1 MLYLKTESGRTEPD
15 QEAPDRGPEIGAE
28 TNKVSPPQT
37 ETVLVNDR
45 RTLLEMGEFFATSA
59 SKQVFLDTE
68 TTGLDPYT
76 SQLVL
81 IQIMAGQKVFLL
93 EVDEIQASKDE
104 ELALPGCIQGIL
116 GDSDIVKV
124 FHNAKFDLR
133 FIKHHLFGR
142 HPLKI
147 NNLFDTYI
155 AENLLFDG
163 LLPKPKKGEPGP
175 CSLQKLTEKYLG
187 LEMSKEE
194 QCSFLPHEPLT
205 TSQVEYA
212 VKDVEVLER
221 IFGEQVRL
229 LRQKNLVQVALLE
242 FSIIPAVADIELNG
256 VVVDQSRM
264 ELMRKKCEERR
275 DGLKTALVEQVQ
287 GIPLPTPK
295 SKPKR
300 EGFNPNSPAQVK
312 HVLAHLGIRVDSTSK
327 KELEKINHPFA
338 RLMIEHRESAKL
350 LSSFLE
356 PLPTRIH
363 SDGRIHPEFLQTGAK
378 GGRFS
383 CQKPNLQQIPKEQEW
398 RDLFVAPPG
407 YRIITAD
414 YSQIELRILA
424 EYSQDP
430 ALIEVFRDGQDLHK
444 RTISNML
451 KVPLDEVTP
460 EQRGMAKTIN
470 FGICYGIGA
479 SELAGQLNL
488 PVEEAE
494 KFISSY
500 HRAYPRA
507 NNTLQRLGMQAVN
520 KGYSETLL
528 GRKRHYEHTD
538 SFAGQKSLERK
549 GRNTPIQGTCADILK
564 KAIQYLMD
572 DLHPYNAKIIHLVH
586 DEIVLEVEE
595 SQADE
600 VKEVV
605 RKAMVQAGTDLITSV
620 PIVVEVVIDTVWRK
634 Q

>member
-104 ELALPGCIQGIL
+104 ELALPGGIQRIL
-116 GDSDIVKV
+116 GDSGIVKV
-124 FHNAKFDLR
+124 FHNAKFDLK

-155 AENLLFDG
+155 AENLLFAG

-187 LEMSKEE
+187 QEMSKEE

-205 TSQVEYA
+205 PTQIKYA

-221 IFGEQVRL
+221 IFGEQIQL

-264 ELMRKKCEERR
+264 ELMRKKCEERL
-275 DGLKTALVEQVQ
+275 DGLRTALAEQVQ

-295 SKPKR
+295 SKPKK
-300 EGFNPNSPAQVK
+300 EGFNPNSPTQVK
-312 HVLAHLGIRVDSTSK
+312 HVLAHLGIRVDSTAK

-363 SDGRIHPEFLQTGAK
+363 NDGRIHPEFLQTGTE

-398 RDLFVAPPG
+398 RDLFVGSRLQDHHRRLQPDRAQDSG
-407 YRIITAD
+407 
-414 YSQIELRILA
+414 RIL
-424 EYSQDP
+424 P
-430 ALIEVFRDGQDLHK
+430 RPGFPRGFRAGQDLHRERFRDVQRSNGRSDERPTERRKDHQLRALLRDERVGSCRSVEPPPRSREIHSRLLPCLSTGQEHVTEIGNPGSHEEIFRDSIRKK
-444 RTISNML
+444 RYYELPIRSPNRNLSRGRDETPRSREPAGIS
-451 KVPLDEVTP
+451 
-460 EQRGMAKTIN
+460 
-470 FGICYGIGA
+470 
-479 SELAGQLNL
+479 
-488 PVEEAE
+488 
-494 KFISSY
+494 
-500 HRAYPRA
+500 
-507 NNTLQRLGMQAVN
+507 
-520 KGYSETLL
+520 
-528 GRKRHYEHTD
+528 
-538 SFAGQKSLERK
+538 
-549 GRNTPIQGTCADILK
+549 
-564 KAIQYLMD
+564 
-572 DLHPYNAKIIHLVH
+572 
-586 DEIVLEVEE
+586 
-595 SQADE
+595 
-600 VKEVV
+600 
-605 RKAMVQAGTDLITSV
+605 
-620 PIVVEVVIDTVWRK
+620 
-634 Q
+634 